1 MSHSTPLYQAA
12 PPVIDDED
20 LPEFTSSGGDWDE
33 VTQQIEQQSLHEKL
47 VNERIVVNLGP
58 VHPSTHGV
66 LRLIVEIDGE
76 IVRKVHVGTGYLH
89 TGIEKNMEYRTWA
102 QGSTFCTRMDYV
114 ASMLNEAA
122 YVMAV
127 EKLMGIT
134 DQISERARLIRVLMM
149 ELTRAASHIVAIGTT
164 GNELGGTTLM
174 TIAFRGREE
183 IFRIFERV
191 TGLRMNNA
199 YLRVGGVAQDLPAGT
214 TEYVRDQLPKVRR
227 DLGELEDL
235 IMDNPIFKSR
245 FQGVSYISPEAIFAM
260 GLTGPSLRAAGFAY
274 DVRKMMPYSGYETL
288 DFDVCT
294 QETSDAYGRVRVR
307 FDECYQSFRIIE
319 QVLDR
324 LDQCEGERVMVEDK
338 AIAWPSQLSVAADGQ
353 GNSLEHIRHIMGT
366 SMEALIHHF
375 KLVTEGFKVP
385 AGQATQIIEHAK
397 GIMGCHVVSNG
408 GTRPYRVHFR
418 EPSFSNLQSLS
429 LLAEG
434 GMISDLIVSLASLDP
449 VLGGVDR

>member
-1 MSHSTPLYQAA
+1 
-12 PPVIDDED
+12 
-20 LPEFTSSGGDWDE
+20 
-33 VTQQIEQQSLHEKL
+33 
-47 VNERIVVNLGP
+47 
-58 VHPSTHGV
+58 
-66 LRLIVEIDGE
+66 
-76 IVRKVHVGTGYLH
+76 
-89 TGIEKNMEYRTWA
+89 
-102 QGSTFCTRMDYV
+102 
-114 ASMLNEAA
+114 
-122 YVMAV
+122 
-127 EKLMGIT
+127 
-134 DQISERARLIRVLMM
+134 
-149 ELTRAASHIVAIGTT
+149 
-164 GNELGGTTLM
+164 
-174 TIAFRGREE
+174 
-183 IFRIFERV
+183 
-191 TGLRMNNA
+191 
-199 YLRVGGVAQDLPAGT
+199 
-214 TEYVRDQLPKVRR
+214 
-227 DLGELEDL
+227 
-235 IMDNPIFKSR
+235 
-245 FQGVSYISPEAIFAM
+245 M

>member
-1 MSHSTPLYQAA
+1 
-12 PPVIDDED
+12 
-20 LPEFTSSGGDWDE
+20 
-33 VTQQIEQQSLHEKL
+33 
-47 VNERIVVNLGP
+47 
-58 VHPSTHGV
+58 
-66 LRLIVEIDGE
+66 
-76 IVRKVHVGTGYLH
+76 
-89 TGIEKNMEYRTWA
+89 
-102 QGSTFCTRMDYV
+102 
-114 ASMLNEAA
+114 
-122 YVMAV
+122 
-127 EKLMGIT
+127 
-134 DQISERARLIRVLMM
+134 
-149 ELTRAASHIVAIGTT
+149 
-164 GNELGGTTLM
+164 M

>member
-12 PPVIDDED
+12 PPVVDDEG

-33 VTQQIEQQSLHEKL
+33 LTQQIEEQSLHEKL

-89 TGIEKNMEYRTWA
+89 TGIEKNMEYRTWT

-114 ASMLNEAA
+114 ASMLNEGA

-134 DQISERARLIRVLMM
+134 AQIPERAQLIRVLMM
-149 ELTRAASHIVAIGTT
+149 ELTRVASHMVAIATT

-174 TIAFRGREE
+174 TIGFRGREE

-199 YLRVGGVAQDLPAGT
+199 YLRVGGVAQDLPSGT

-260 GLTGPSLRAAGFAY
+260 GLTGPSLRAAGYAY
-274 DVRKMMPYSGYETL
+274 DVRKMMPYCGYENFE
-288 DFDVCT
+288 FDVCT
-294 QETSDAYGRVRVR
+294 QTTSDAYGRIRVR

-324 LDQCEGERVMVEDK
+324 LDECEGEPVMVEDK
-338 AIAWPSQLSVAADGQ
+338 SIAWPSQLSVAADGQ
-353 GNSLEHIRHIMGT
+353 GNSLEHIKHIMGT